1 MIGTTKIVQ
10 HEGTEVEVSCEKVRN
25 EICPTC
31 KSVIGKSGGHTYRF
45 TAMVGDTAFHHSLTV
60 GPVDGEVVVP
70 TKEQLQKDIDD
81 ARQYAA
87 RHAHFH
93 HRIGLLEKEIE

>member
-1 MIGTTKIVQ
+1 MIGESKIIR
-10 HEGTEVEVSCEKVRN
+10 HEGADVEVVCEKVAS
-25 EICPTC
+25 EVCPTC
-31 KSVIGKSGGHTYRF
+31 KTVIGKSDAHSYRF
-45 TAMVGDTAFHHSLTV
+45 TAKLGETAFHHSVTV

-70 TKEQLQKDIDD
+70 AKEQLQKDIDT

-93 HRIGLLEKEIE
+93 HQIGLLEKEID